1 MTYSKGEWVALEVD
15 VNLLGTDG
23 GHEVHTYIGEQLVM
37 IAEVSGGVFSTHCPE
52 GTLQIPDY
60 EITQAEALA
69 NARLIAAAPDLLAA
83 LEAMVSIYPEAPGT
97 YTKQGSTA
105 RSAINKARGLS

>member
-37 IAEVSGGVFSTHCPE
+37 IAEVSAGVFSTHCPE
-52 GTLQIPDY
+52 GTPQIPDY

-83 LEAMVSIYPEAPGT
+83 LVAMVKIYDDAPRTFTTAGAA
-97 YTKQGSTA
+97 A